1 MAEQTEP
8 DDPCTGSDGMKG
20 DILFENVSFSY
31 ENQPVLKN
39 LTFTAPEGKQRPSS
53 VQAGPVKLL
62 FFSFWNASI
71 LRIRE
76 VSAWVRQIFLNSLWY
91 SGGV

>member
-1 MAEQTEP
+1 MNHRAYGRTDPEP

-39 LTFTAPEGKQRPSS
+39 LAFTAPEKNSS
-53 VQAGPVKLL
+53 PRRSKRG
-62 FFSFWNASI
+62 
-71 LRIRE
+71 R
-76 VSAWVRQIFLNSLWY
+76 
-91 SGGV
+91 